1 MRKRALGLTL
11 VELMITL
18 AILAIIASVGYPMYT
33 AQVLK
38 ARRADARAGVMELA
52 MAQEREFAAWGG
64 YSESASITG
73 VTFTDGAPAPDANSN
88 FDDDVARIAGEYGQ
102 FYTFTIT
109 ADNSTYTISAAP
121 TGGQASDTS
130 CAAFSVNQAGVK
142 SATSRRRMWISAG
155 SATAVLWAAKK
166 PLPPVCRCFPGSL

>member
-1 MRKRALGLTL
+1 MRKRAAGLTL

-52 MAQEREFAAWGG
+52 MAEEREFAAWGG
-64 YSESASITG
+64 YSESNSITG
-73 VTFTDGAPAPDANSN
+73 VTFADGAPAPDANST
-88 FDDDVARIAGEYGQ
+88 FDDDVARIAREYGQ

-121 TGGQASDTS
+121 TAVQASDTA
-130 CAAFSVNQAGVK
+130 CASFSVDQTGAKN
-142 SATSRRRMWISAG
+142 ATDVDLCW
-155 SATAVLWAAKK
+155 
-166 PLPPVCRCFPGSL
+166 